1 MDKKLRQTG
10 DEYSNKALEIIDK
23 ILRLY
28 QHCHLRKAMII
39 LISLEEAKKIRTFFL
54 PKFAKSNGNE
64 VN

>member
-28 QHCHLRKAMII
+28 QHCHLMKAMII
-39 LISLEEAKKIRTFFL
+39 LMFIGTGQE
-54 PKFAKSNGNE
+54 N
-64 VN
+64 